1 MLVNRAVF
9 CLPHIYL
16 CLTGMKNELP
26 EVRLKGPGFPKQNC
40 HFRKDIVIGDKRNID
55 LFNNAISCEVFVTSA
70 ADG

>member
-1 MLVNRAVF
+1 
-9 CLPHIYL
+9 
-16 CLTGMKNELP
+16 MKNELP